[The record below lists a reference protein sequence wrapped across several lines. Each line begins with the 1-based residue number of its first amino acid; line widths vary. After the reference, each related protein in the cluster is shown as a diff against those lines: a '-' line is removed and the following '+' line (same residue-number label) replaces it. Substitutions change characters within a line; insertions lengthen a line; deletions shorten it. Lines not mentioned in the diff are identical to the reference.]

1 MVPAAPSDAQETA
14 PTGEPERQAPALE
27 RRGAPPVAD
36 PWGTPGSGAPVLFV
50 VEGIDD
56 VVAAKDLQRKLAEAL
71 GRDLVSLV
79 DARAHR
85 AESVVW
91 IGATD
96 SHVVLRVTPPGR
108 PEVWRQMPRAKLGP
122 DPGAEIVRAV
132 LEMFW
137 VDHFA
142 RLDAAEVQDPF
153 CPRGMICLDAS
164 RRNPWPQ
171 APEVEVLDPWDT
183 SYRRF
188 YGFDP
193 FVYNYPPS
201 AALTAPQPSRQV
213 RAPQLHDGLDG
224 DEYRN
229 DYAMDAVMGGGV
241 HRGGAFVRYELDAVR
256 RFPRFDFGLAFI
268 GGRGQPEPASYA
280 RRAITAMVAR
290 RFLSPAFELDLG
302 AAFGT
307 FFATHQHSPVDVRPY
322 LRGNAKFAL
331 PLGPTFDML
340 VQSDLG
346 TTFISVSRTGVVE
359 YALSLG
365 LRHRM

>member
-1 MVPAAPSDAQETA
+1 M
-14 PTGEPERQAPALE
+14 
-27 RRGAPPVAD
+27 
-36 PWGTPGSGAPVLFV
+36 LFV

-56 VVAAKDLQRKLAEAL
+56 IVPAKDLRSKLADAL
-71 GRDLVSLV
+71 GRELVSLV
-79 DARAHR
+79 DSRAHR

-91 IGATD
+91 IGVAEN
-96 SHVVLRVTPPGR
+96 HVVLRVTPPGR
-108 PEVWRQMPRAKLGP
+108 PEVWRQVPRANLGA
-122 DPGAEIVRAV
+122 DPAAEIVRSV

-153 CPRGMICLDAS
+153 CPRGMICLDAN

-201 AALTAPQPSRQV
+201 AALTAPQPNRSV
-213 RAPQLHDGLDG
+213 RAPQFDDDYAAPRAGG
-224 DEYRN
+224 YRS
-229 DYAMDAVMGGGV
+229 DYAMDIVAGGGV

-268 GGRGQPEPASYA
+268 AGRGQPEPATYA

-307 FFATHQHSPVDVRPY
+307 FFATHEESSVDVRPY

-331 PLGPTFDML
+331 PLGRTFDML

-346 TTFISVSRTGVVE
+346 TTFMAVSRTGVVE
-359 YALSLG
+359 YALSIG